1 MQRYFSQRRQ
11 NNYFELRDDD
21 IYHIKT
27 VMRMKEGDQIE
38 VVYQEQVYLSCI
50 ENVNGVYKVR
60 QIKELEQGVQNIPEL
75 ILCIPLLK
83 EAKMDFVIQK
93 ATELGVGRIIPMKM
107 ERSIVKIDRN
117 REQKKLI
124 RWQKIAKEASE
135 QAKRVTIPV
144 IEPVQTLSDLAK
156 ISALKLVC
164 STVATENNLS
174 NLLQMHRTCDRILV
188 VIGPE
193 GGLSSAEE
201 EQLVAMDF
209 HQVRLGNNIM
219 RVETVPIFFLSVIN
233 YEYME

>member
-11 NNYFELRDDD
+11 ASYFELPDDD

-27 VMRMKEGDQIE
+27 VMRMKSGDQIE

-50 ENVNGVYKVR
+50 EIVNNIYKIR
-60 QIKELEQGVQNIPEL
+60 QIEKLEQGVQHIPEI

-93 ATELGVGRIIPMKM
+93 ATELGVGRIIPLKTV
-107 ERSIVKIDRN
+107 RSIVKLDQT
-117 REQKKLI
+117 REQKKLM

-135 QAKRVTIPV
+135 QAKRITIPV
-144 IEPVQTLSDLAK
+144 IEPVQTLSDLEK

-164 STVATENNLS
+164 STVAMENNLS

-193 GGLSSAEE
+193 GGLSSEEE
-201 EQLVAMDF
+201 EQLVAMNF